1 MRALLL
7 DLAYIPLALLYL
19 PILLYQMIVLKKN
32 RRGWGQRFGFVRP
45 RVSNRPCVWIHAVS
59 LGEVN
64 ATKSLV
70 AQIEQRLPEYD
81 IVISATTD
89 TGYAAAFRQYQP
101 KAVLRYP
108 LDFSCVVRRV
118 LKRIRPDAIVL
129 MELEV
134 WPNFVGLAA
143 KRGVPIIVANG
154 RITEE
159 RSMRRFRLPVV
170 RGLARRMFG
179 RIAFAGV
186 QNETY
191 AARFAELG
199 VPAGRVIVTGSLKYD
214 TALIAESVPGDADLA
229 AAMGI
234 DRTRPLVV
242 AGSTGPGE
250 EEMVL
255 EAFKGL
261 REQHRGL
268 QLAIIPRK
276 PERFDE
282 VARLIEAS
290 GFACVRRSR
299 RRSSVG
305 PSDRRESSVGPPW
318 PTREGE
324 APDEPTREGEAPAE
338 PCGTGV
344 SPVGSQAGRPCHNEV
359 AGGKSVIFLGDTMG
373 ELRKFY
379 SLADVVFVGRSLV
392 PMGGSDLMEVAG
404 LAKAMCFGSHVEN
417 FADVAEKLLAAGGAV
432 KMQSP
437 AELTPTFRG
446 LLADRHARQAMG
458 RSAQEVVRQNTG
470 ATARTV
476 DLLCASLGQGADGAG
491 SPGRAVKA
499 SRSCCC

>member
-1 MRALLL
+1 MRGLLL
-7 DLAYIPLALLYL
+7 DLVYIPLALLYL
-19 PILLYQMIVLKKN
+19 PILLYQMIALKKN
-32 RRGWGQRFGFVRP
+32 RRGWGQRFGLVRP

-89 TGYAAAFRQYQP
+89 TGYAAAFKQYQP
-101 KAVLRYP
+101 KAVFRYP
-108 LDFSCVVRRV
+108 LDFSCIVRRV

-129 MELEV
+129 VELEV
-134 WPNFVGLAA
+134 WPNFVGIAA
-143 KRGVPIIVANG
+143 KRGVPVIVANG

-170 RGLARRMFG
+170 RGLARRMFAK
-179 RIAFAGV
+179 IAFAGV
-186 QNETY
+186 QDETY

-199 VPAGRVIVTGSLKYD
+199 VPAERVVVTGSVKYD
-214 TALIAESVPGDADLA
+214 TALIAESVPGDGDLA

-234 DRTRPLVV
+234 DRTRPLIV

-255 EAFKGL
+255 DAFKGL
-261 REQHRGL
+261 RDEQRGV

-276 PERFDE
+276 PERFEE
-282 VARLIEAS
+282 VARLIESS
-290 GFACVRRSR
+290 GFACVRRSQC
-299 RRSSVG
+299 SEAG
-305 PSDRRESSVGPPW
+305 PTAPGSAARADADR
-318 PTREGE
+318 
-324 APDEPTREGEAPAE
+324 
-338 PCGTGV
+338 GV
-344 SPVGSQAGRPCHNEV
+344 V
-359 AGGKSVIFLGDTMG
+359 FLGDTMG

-392 PMGGSDLMEVAG
+392 PMGGSDLMEVAA
-404 LAKAMCFGSHVEN
+404 LAKAMCFGPHVEN
-417 FADVAEKLLAAGGAV
+417 FVDVAEKLLAAGGAV

-437 AELTPTFRG
+437 ADLAPTLRR
-446 LLADRHARQAMG
+446 LLADAPARQAMG

-476 DLLCASLGQGADGAG
+476 DLLCKSLGRSAD
-491 SPGRAVKA
+491 PR
-499 SRSCCC
+499 RSACCREHAPA

>member
-1 MRALLL
+1 MGALLL
-7 DLAYIPLALLYL
+7 DLLYVPLAVLYL
-19 PILLYQMIVLKKN
+19 PFLLYQIIVLKKN
-32 RRGWGQRFGFVRP
+32 RRGWGQRFGFVRG
-45 RVSNRPCVWIHAVS
+45 RVGNRPCVWIHAVS

-81 IVISATTD
+81 IVISTTTD
-89 TGYAAAFRQYQP
+89 TGFAAAVKQYRP
-101 KAVLRYP
+101 RIVFRYP

-118 LKRIRPDAIVL
+118 LNRIRPDAIVL

-134 WPNFVGLAA
+134 WPNFVGIAA
-143 KRGVPIIVANG
+143 RRGVPIIVANG

-159 RSMRRFRLPVV
+159 RSMRRFRLPIV
-170 RGLARRMFG
+170 RGLARRMFEK
-179 RIAFAGV
+179 IAFAGV
-186 QNETY
+186 QDNTY

-199 VPAGRVIVTGSLKYD
+199 VPRERIVVTGSLKYD
-214 TALIAESVPGDADLA
+214 TALIAESVPGDAELA

-234 DRTRPLVV
+234 DRGRPLIV

-255 EAFKGL
+255 AAFKGL

-282 VARLIEAS
+282 VARLIESS

-324 APDEPTREGEAPAE
+324 APAE

-344 SPVGSQAGRPCHNEV
+344 SPVGSQAGRPCHNAV

-392 PMGGSDLMEVAG
+392 PMGGSDLMEVAA
-404 LAKAMCFGSHVEN
+404 LAKAMCFGPFVEN
-417 FADVAEKLLAAGGAV
+417 FADVAEKLLTAGGAV
-432 KMQSP
+432 KMQSRADLAP
-437 AELTPTFRG
+437 AFRG
-446 LLADRHARQAMG
+446 LLADRNARQAMG
-458 RSAQEVVRQNTG
+458 RSAQEVVRRNTG

-476 DLLCASLGQGADGAG
+476 DLVCESLGRSADPRRTA
-491 SPGRAVKA
+491 
-499 SRSCCC
+499 CCRERLPA

>member
-7 DLAYIPLALLYL
+7 DLLYIPLALAYL
-19 PILLYQMIVLKKN
+19 PFLLYQMIVLKKN
-32 RRGWGQRFGFVRP
+32 RRGWGQRFGLVRP
-45 RVSNRPCVWIHAVS
+45 RVSIRPCVWIHAVS

-70 AQIEQRLPEYD
+70 TQIEQRLPEYD

-89 TGYAAAFRQYQP
+89 TGYAAAVKQYQP
-101 KAVLRYP
+101 GVVFRYP

-118 LKRIRPDAIVL
+118 LNRIRPDAIVL

-134 WPNFVGLAA
+134 WPNFVGVAA
-143 KRGVPIIVANG
+143 RRGVPVIVANG

-179 RIAFAGV
+179 KITFAGV

-191 AARFAELG
+191 AARFAEIG
-199 VPAGRVIVTGSLKYD
+199 VPAERVVVTGSLKYD

-234 DRTRPLVV
+234 DRERPLIV

-255 EAFKGL
+255 GAFKGL
-261 REQHRGL
+261 REQDRGL

-282 VARLIEAS
+282 VARSIEAN
-290 GFACVRRSR
+290 GFVCVRRSR
-299 RRSSVG
+299 CPSGVG
-305 PSDRRESSVGPPW
+305 PEFTRRGGW

-324 APDEPTREGEAPAE
+324 PPREGEAPAE
-338 PCGTGV
+338 PGGV
-344 SPVGSQAGRPCHNEV
+344 AV
-359 AGGKSVIFLGDTMG
+359 AGGKGVVLLGDTMG

-404 LAKAMCFGSHVEN
+404 LAKAMCFGPHVEN

-437 AELTPTFRG
+437 PDLAPTLRR
-446 LLADRHARQAMG
+446 LLADAAARQAMG
-458 RSAQEVVRQNTG
+458 RSAQDVVRRNTG
-470 ATARTV
+470 ATTRTV
-476 DLLCASLGQGADGAG
+476 DLLCDSLGRREDHFGGAKRHAD
-491 SPGRAVKA
+491 A
-499 SRSCCC
+499 SCSCS